1 MLYTKICKYCGNEFK
16 AAQKNKIYCSDKC
29 RKAAF
34 DERRTDARKKRKR
47 EMLACTQTTPER
59 RTPYKND
66 IPATDPRS
74 RLTKLRAHGLLTP
87 EYWALYAEVDKQFN
101 GGNGTVNGI
110 STTDPYFV
118 DAVLFRIDLDG
129 RIVCE
134 TKGKKNDD
142 ILF

>member
-47 EMLACTQTTPER
+47 EMLTYTQTTPER

-66 IPATDPRS
+66 IPATDPRR
-74 RLTKLRAHGLLTP
+74 RLIKMRARGLLTW
-87 EYWALYAEVDKQFN
+87 EYWNLYAEVDRIYN
-101 GGNGTVNGI
+101 GGNSVINGI
-110 STTDPYFV
+110 PTTAPYFA
-118 DAVLFRIDLDG
+118 DAVLAQIEIDG
-129 RIVCE
+129 RIYGF
-134 TKGKKNDD
+134 TQGSNKNND
-142 ILF
+142 I